1 MALVSFGNFSITA
14 AAIIYIWCFLGER
27 EEKDMAFGMKDTGS
41 KPKSGGSIPQ
51 GGLNNY
57 SEVPVEQLQQ
67 EYGMYLMDGET
78 IQVGFKLIRDS
89 MLFTD
94 KRIIFT
100 DKQGATGKKMRIE
113 SINLFSVV
121 DVTMETAGFGFDD
134 SELTFT
140 YIKTANL
147 TAHDVQYISHKLEFP
162 KKFNVQPL
170 YKMLQEL
177 AYTNCLRIKT
187 RTPSDSEVTYYS
199 IIVYIRRCTTDC
211 KNIVSSSGQPCKRN
225 KSSRWLLFL
234 YSFLRK
240 EDDHVGRRN

>member
-1 MALVSFGNFSITA
+1 
-14 AAIIYIWCFLGER
+14 
-27 EEKDMAFGMKDTGS
+27 MAFGMKDVLNGAKAVAGATG
-41 KPKSGGSIPQ
+41 GNILQ

-67 EYGMYLMDGET
+67 EYGMYLMNGEVIRT
-78 IQVGFKLIRDS
+78 GFKLIRDA
-89 MLFTD
+89 LIFTD

-100 DKQGATGKKMRIE
+100 DKQGATGTKMRVE

-147 TAHDVQYISHKLEFP
+147 TAHDVQYVSHKLEFP
-162 KKFNVQPL
+162 KKFNAQPL

-177 AYTNCLRIKT
+177 AYNNCLRI
-187 RTPSDSEVTYYS
+187 
-199 IIVYIRRCTTDC
+199 
-211 KNIVSSSGQPCKRN
+211 NGLQ
-225 KSSRWLLFL
+225 
-234 YSFLRK
+234 
-240 EDDHVGRRN
+240 